1 MTNCSV
7 STVVVPRNVFAML
20 PSYNPFVGTFHH
32 APSAGN
38 RGAAFFSG
46 DIVGMA
52 ELEER
57 KKFRHHPLT
66 GTFHSLPGYYDPLHR
81 LSQFRQDGDD
91 ADHLSQ
97 CDTDSVRSF
106 VAVDLADTE
115 DVESGLTIGQP
126 KSLSRM
132 YSDSTFGTHGEH
144 LDRPRRFSDADA
156 ESFFSNQQQQQ
167 QQHHAYPPTV
177 GPSSADSALRRRRS
191 KMLRKKKSQTSSD
204 PENELEDVVM
214 SPPRS
219 RSKTLP
225 NARLSVSVR
234 DASDELVLKPRK
246 SSSGSAH
253 STESDSSSFE
263 ALVHSLV
270 DRPDL
275 MRSVSES
282 ELNDGFISTGKGIF
296 RKVGYR
302 LSASERERLGD
313 KERNGSTKP
322 SSPSRIPL
330 VNWVNDELAHAGA
343 EEYTQAAPR
352 VPLNPFVAR
361 RLTDGE
367 EIRIMPVHRQSAR
380 RESVPHVVN
389 PGSDTDDE
397 SSSHPKPY
405 FIHERA
411 VTEQYELVGADQLG
425 DGSYAVVKPAIRR
438 ANGKEVAIK
447 QIHKRYLTTEESKSG
462 VEREIEI
469 HLRLKHRNIVRLH
482 EVYETEDFLYLVM
495 SKAKKGNLKQLMQ
508 RKRRLSEA
516 LAAKLAQQI
525 VRAVFF
531 LHDSGVLH
539 CDLKPEN
546 ILLTDARVTNQDT
559 NDSTSPVNRRRGS
572 LVNSL
577 DPHAD
582 VKVCDLQV
590 ELCDFGLSVKVP
602 DVRFY
607 KLTGDVHKVPFTG
620 VTGTP
625 GYIAP
630 ELLQQ
635 QPYGKPVD
643 MWSVGIVIY
652 EMLTGYQP
660 FYPPHACIHEKA
672 DFNDRVWK
680 SISVQAKDLVM
691 RLLESDPSKRLTAA
705 DALSHGWFDT
715 ATFAI

>member
-1 MTNCSV
+1 MVECCGVAPS
-7 STVVVPRNVFAML
+7 RNVFARL

-38 RGAAFFSG
+38 RGAVYFSG
-46 DIVGMA
+46 DIVGMS

-57 KKFRHHPLT
+57 KKYRHHPLT

-81 LSQFRQDGDD
+81 LGQIRHDEE
-91 ADHLSQ
+91 HLSH
-97 CDTDSVRSF
+97 CDTDSVRSY
-106 VAVDLADTE
+106 VAVDLADHE
-115 DVESGLTIGQP
+115 VYDPASIIGPP

-132 YSDSTFGTHGEH
+132 YSDSDTFSGNAGVAG
-144 LDRPRRFSDADA
+144 RPRRFSDSDKEAIFAIPEAPHVMSNNQSPAGSPHAKDA
-156 ESFFSNQQQQQ
+156 ASPE
-167 QQHHAYPPTV
+167 
-177 GPSSADSALRRRRS
+177 ADSPTQKVRA
-191 KMLRKKKSQTSSD
+191 
-204 PENELEDVVM
+204 
-214 SPPRS
+214 
-219 RSKTLP
+219 KTLP
-225 NARLSVSVR
+225 PDQLEVIVGHVPLERRSSVTKR
-234 DASDELVLKPRK
+234 RK
-246 SSSGSAH
+246 SSSGSTQ
-253 STESDSSSFE
+253 STESDLSTSPEDFMQRFE
-263 ALVHSLV
+263 RVELV
-270 DRPDL
+270 
-275 MRSVSES
+275 RSVSS
-282 ELNDGFISTGKGIF
+282 TELNDGFISTGKGIF
-296 RKVGYR
+296 RKVGLR
-302 LSASERERLGD
+302 HSFHDRERS
-313 KERNGSTKP
+313 NSKP
-322 SSPSRIPL
+322 VSPSRASFHWT
-330 VNWVNDELAHAGA
+330 NEDSEDDYA

-361 RLTDGE
+361 RLTDGD
-367 EIRIMPVHRQSAR
+367 EIRIMAVHRHNVP
-380 RESVPHVVN
+380 RERN
-389 PGSDTDDE
+389 PEVINAGSDTDDE
-397 SSSHPKPY
+397 SSSVPKPY

-411 VTEQYELVGADQLG
+411 VTEQYELNGADQLG

-447 QIHKRYLTTEESKSG
+447 QIHKRYLTTEASKSA

-469 HLRLKHRNIVRLH
+469 HLRLKHRHIVRLH
-482 EVYETEDFLYLVM
+482 EVYETDDFLYLVM
-495 SKAKKGNLKQLMQ
+495 SKAKKGNLKALMQ
-508 RKRRLSEA
+508 RKRRLPEA

-531 LHDSGVLH
+531 LHDTGVLH

-546 ILLTDARVTNQDT
+546 ILLTDARSTNQES
-559 NDSTSPVNRRRGS
+559 NDSNSPKGRRGS
-572 LVNSL
+572 LPSSL

-582 VKVCDLQV
+582 VKVGDLQV

-660 FYPPHACIHEKA
+660 FYPPHACIDEKA
-672 DFNDRVWK
+672 DFNDRVW
-680 SISVQAKDLVM
+680 SSVSAQAKDLVQG
-691 RLLESDPSKRLTAA
+691 LLESDPTKRLTAA
-705 DALSHGWFDT
+705 DALSHGWFDA
-715 ATFAI
+715 ATFAL